1 MDAKLGFLVLLVL
14 CLAAASAAQGPRGPD
29 QTLGQTAV
37 DLFDFATPGNEIDS
51 QEDVALFL
59 MFLGILFFPSRYV
72 FRKAF
77 EYIEESLSDSTYLS
91 SDEEN
96 YSSAATFTA
105 LSVSIGGAL
114 LVGGTIGYGV
124 GVFLVLAAVLSL
136 VSLGLIGSVG
146 LSLPSITAPSDPS
159 GGDSV
164 GSDPGAAN
172 EELSEAVETASGARQ
187 KLGDGNLEQALDLQ
201 QRCFEELEAEIK
213 KMANKLSDVQ
223 SQLEEASNRLESVYQ
238 KEKEIRGSDFWSSLQ
253 NLEESIESG
262 SNIGDIRSSL
272 RDFIDGSDG
281 PPNDA
286 VGIKDVREEIKLLEE
301 LKGTVVHA
309 ENLISESRRIIEYST
324 QTLGEI
330 AEEGSDDQEQ
340 RAESLLEKAQ
350 ALNTELEDVESAS
363 ETARGQLSDVATEES
378 ADAEL
383 LEENAERFVEAA
395 DSAEAIISS
404 LEDLGLRTGAFLEAS
419 GSGFDVGEFLE
430 QLQSLVPR
438 LRENAEIRREE
449 AKILEQNS

>member
-1 MDAKLGFLVLLVL
+1 
-14 CLAAASAAQGPRGPD
+14 
-29 QTLGQTAV
+29 
-37 DLFDFATPGNEIDS
+37 
-51 QEDVALFL
+51 
-59 MFLGILFFPSRYV
+59 
-72 FRKAF
+72 
-77 EYIEESLSDSTYLS
+77 
-91 SDEEN
+91 
-96 YSSAATFTA
+96 
-105 LSVSIGGAL
+105 
-114 LVGGTIGYGV
+114 
-124 GVFLVLAAVLSL
+124 
-136 VSLGLIGSVG
+136 
-146 LSLPSITAPSDPS
+146 
-159 GGDSV
+159 V

-223 SQLEEASNRLESVYQ
+223 SQLEEASNEFKSIYR
-238 KEKEIRGSDFWSSLQ
+238 KEKEIKDSDFWVSLQ

-286 VGIKDVREEIKLLEE
+286 VRIKDVREEIKLLEE